1 MAANLSEAAGNQPD
15 AGAVKTI
22 FIGITGTRGAG
33 KSQVGNILRSKDV
46 PVIDADGIGHEFLNG
61 PNEVYYAVLERFGAD
76 LVDVEGGP
84 INREKL
90 GAIVFSDEQAL
101 CDLEALI
108 HEPIFNLI
116 EKRMAEHAGKPV
128 VAVELPLLHEKG
140 RKAQFDVVWCV
151 VADEAVLIPRLM
163 SRDDV
168 SEQEARDLMA
178 KHATQEEKAAQS
190 DVVIDNSGTPEELEA
205 KVLELLAALTAP
217 VEADAEPEAE
227 AEAEPEA
234 EPEAD
239 TDPVVDGEGDP
250 ETPAEG
256 DADSEGDSEED
267 SAEAHYQKRLRQF
280 AEMSTE
286 AVLGKMGK
294 VATTGHKSARATTRM
309 NVSSC
314 EGDCS
319 DGEHDQEREL
329 EVTVSMAVRNARIGG
344 GEPCAC
350 GCGENCRVS
359 CACASDCGC
368 ACKKPEPQPGPNP
381 NPNPN
386 PRPKPD
392 AEEGKKGFDRTTLIV
407 AAAAVMI
414 AFFALLAF
422 LYAMNSP
429 KVTVTNPAN
438 PVVVVQQPVCPVNC
452 DKPVKQDEPPVF
464 RLEPP
469 AHDDTVVVVPA
480 LPCQPGVFRELT
492 EEPGYAFRA
501 IHNAVRPRIAK
512 YYERYGDGC
521 KGLLL
526 VGRDANKRL
535 VIHQFYDANK
545 WLEYGLVF
553 EYFPNR
559 TIQVDRFDG
568 RDNIFTGRTV
578 YLVDQNDRI
587 VGASVYDGMR
597 RLVLETTITVGTS
610 GEPLSVSV
618 TRYDANTRVV
628 LGSDSISEASKAV
641 TYLNTNLLGYDLR
654 GSLQVR

>member
-15 AGAVKTI
+15 TGATI

-90 GAIVFSDEQAL
+90 GAIVFSDDQAL

-108 HEPIFNLI
+108 HEPIFKLI
-116 EKRMAEHAGKPV
+116 EKRMAEQAGKPV

-140 RKAQFDVVWCV
+140 RRAQFDVVWCV

-163 SRDDV
+163 SRDGV
-168 SEQEARDLMA
+168 SEQEARALMA
-178 KHATQEEKAAQS
+178 KHATQEEKAAKS
-190 DVVIDNSGTPEELEA
+190 DVVIDNSGTAEELEA

-217 VEADAEPEAE
+217 AEADAEPDAE
-227 AEAEPEA
+227 VEPEA
-234 EPEAD
+234 EPEAE
-239 TDPVVDGEGDP
+239 TDPVVDGESDT

-256 DADSEGDSEED
+256 DAASEDDSEED

-286 AVLGKMGK
+286 AVLDKMGK

-329 EVTVSMAVRNARIGG
+329 EVTVSMAVRNARVGG
-344 GEPCAC
+344 G
-350 GCGENCRVS
+350 CRKPVPPT
-359 CACASDCGC
+359 
-368 ACKKPEPQPGPNP
+368 PEPQPGPNP
-381 NPNPN
+381 DPRPGPNPNPN
-386 PRPKPD
+386 PQPKPG
-392 AEEGKKGFDRTTLIV
+392 AEDGKKGFDRTTLIV

-429 KVTVTNPAN
+429 RVTVTTPAN
-438 PVVVVQQPVCPVNC
+438 PVVVVQQPVCPVDC
-452 DKPVKQDEPPVF
+452 DKPVKQVDPPVF

-469 AHDDTVVVVPA
+469 AHDTTVTVVPG
-480 LPCQPGVFRELT
+480 LQCQPGVFRELT

-501 IHNAVRPRIAK
+501 IHNAVRPRISK
-512 YYERYGDGC
+512 YYERYGEGC

-535 VIHQFYDANK
+535 VIHQYYDANK

-597 RLVLETTITVGTS
+597 RLVLETTITVSAS
-610 GEPLSVSV
+610 GEPLSVSI
-618 TRYDANTRVV
+618 TSYDANTRVAI
-628 LGSDSISEASKAV
+628 GINSITEASKAV

-654 GSLQVR
+654 SSLQVR

>member
-1 MAANLSEAAGNQPD
+1 MAANLSEAAGNQPET
-15 AGAVKTI
+15 GTVKTI

-61 PNEVYYAVLERFGAD
+61 PNDVYYAVLERFGAD
-76 LVDVEGGP
+76 LVDLEGGP

-116 EKRMAEHAGKPV
+116 EKRMADHAGKPV

-151 VADEAVLIPRLM
+151 VADEAVLIPRM
-163 SRDDV
+163 MDRDGI

-178 KHATQEEKAAQS
+178 KHATQEEKAALS

-205 KVLELLAALTAP
+205 KVLELLAALTAT

-227 AEAEPEA
+227 PDAEP
-234 EPEAD
+234 
-239 TDPVVDGEGDP
+239 DPVVDGEGGT

-256 DADSEGDSEED
+256 NAAGEGESEEN

-350 GCGENCRVS
+350 GCGETCRAG
-359 CACASDCGC
+359 CACAKDCGC
-368 ACKKPEPQPGPNP
+368 ACKKPVPPTPDPQPGPNP
-381 NPNPN
+381 NPQ
-386 PRPKPD
+386 PKPG
-392 AEEGKKGFDRTTLIV
+392 AEDGKKGLDRTTLIV

-429 KVTVTNPAN
+429 KVTVTTPAN
-438 PVVVVQQPVCPVNC
+438 PVVVVQQPVCPVDC
-452 DKPVKQDEPPVF
+452 DKPVKQVDPPVF

-469 AHDDTVVVVPA
+469 AHDTTVTVVPG
-480 LPCQPGVFRELT
+480 LQCQPGVFRELT

-501 IHNAVRPRIAK
+501 IHNAVRPRISK
-512 YYERYGDGC
+512 YYERYGEGC

-535 VIHQFYDANK
+535 VIHQYYDANK

-578 YLVDQNDRI
+578 YMVDQSDRI

-597 RLVLETTITVGTS
+597 RLVLETTITVSAS
-610 GEPLSVSV
+610 GEPLSVSI
-618 TRYDANTRVV
+618 TRYDANTRVAI
-628 LGSDSISEASKAV
+628 GSNSITEASKAV

-654 GSLQVR
+654 SSLQVR